1 MGMNIVYTGLESLI
15 YEDLCKIVTAP
26 LDLVMSQDSD
36 EDDSSAYDR
45 GVFQGR
51 KEGDHLYDTYLIT
64 YITTAK
70 LIFFNCKRS
79 SSG

>member
-15 YEDLCKIVTAP
+15 YEDLCKVVTTP
-26 LDLVMSQDSD
+26 LDLVMNQDSD

-51 KEGDHLYDTYLIT
+51 KEGNSLHDIHLIAFISFL
-64 YITTAK
+64 K
-70 LIFFNCKRS
+70 LIFFVCKRS